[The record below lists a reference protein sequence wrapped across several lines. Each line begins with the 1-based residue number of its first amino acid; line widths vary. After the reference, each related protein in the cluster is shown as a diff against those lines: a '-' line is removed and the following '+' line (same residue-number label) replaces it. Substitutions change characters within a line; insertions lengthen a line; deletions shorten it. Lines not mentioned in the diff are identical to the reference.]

1 MNRFSGIGRLTKDPE
16 TRSFDN
22 GNKTAFTIA
31 IDRRFTNKDG
41 NKEADFLP
49 CVAWKGT
56 ADFIA
61 KYFHKGM
68 KIAVSGSVQVRSYTA
83 RTGAKERLRKSL
95 WMRPNSWNARKAA
108 RATPRPRRMTR
119 TSRYRATIRMISLLI
134 DGLRYPEQ
142 KARR

>member
-16 TRSFDN
+16 TCSFDN

-61 KYFHKGM
+61 RYFHKGM

-83 RTGAKERLRKSL
+83 QDGSKRSITEIVVDEAEFVERKEGGAGNTAPATNDTNEPVEYLDDSL
-95 WMRPNSWNARKAA
+95 PF
-108 RATPRPRRMTR
+108 
-119 TSRYRATIRMISLLI
+119 
-134 DGLRYPEQ
+134 
-142 KARR
+142 